1 MTSSFVS
8 VGSARVAYRVLGMG
22 PAVLLVNGTGGGDGH
37 WGDLIERLARSR
49 TVVTLD
55 YSGAGETTDDGA
67 PLDLPTLAR
76 QVAAVAEAVGAPHV
90 DLVGHSLGAAI
101 ATVLAAERPE
111 LVRTL
116 TLVAGFLTAD
126 EPRLKLTFE
135 LWRRLIAADREA
147 FIQLI
152 ALTTLSDKFFAS
164 PLAAHLDALAQGVL
178 TGTNWEGLA
187 RQVELDLR
195 VDIHA
200 EASRVRCPTLVV
212 GCAHDQI
219 VTRTRDLCDRIP
231 DATFSEINAG
241 HQAYFEASEE
251 FAAKFL
257 AFADRSRVRMAAGG
271 DGHAR
276 LDVRRSAPT
285 RGA

>member
-1 MTSSFVS
+1 M
-8 VGSARVAYRVLGMG
+8 
-22 PAVLLVNGTGGGDGH
+22 
-37 WGDLIERLARSR
+37 
-49 TVVTLD
+49 TLD

-135 LWRRLIAADREA
+135 LWRRLIAADREG

-164 PLAAHLDALAQGVL
+164 PLAAHLDALAQGIL
-178 TGTNWEGLA
+178 
-187 RQVELDLR
+187 RHELGG
-195 VDIHA
+195 
-200 EASRVRCPTLVV
+200 S
-212 GCAHDQI
+212 G
-219 VTRTRDLCDRIP
+219 
-231 DATFSEINAG
+231 
-241 HQAYFEASEE
+241 
-251 FAAKFL
+251 
-257 AFADRSRVRMAAGG
+257 AAGG
-271 DGHAR
+271 A
-276 LDVRRSAPT
+276 RSAGRHP
-285 RGA
+285 RGSRPGLVPDARGRMRPRSDRHPHSRSL

>member
-1 MTSSFVS
+1 MTSNFVN
-8 VGSARVAYRVLGMG
+8 VGSARVAYRVLGKG

-76 QVAAVAEAVGAPHV
+76 QVAAVVDAVGPPHV

-101 ATVLAAERPE
+101 ATVLATERPE
-111 LVRTL
+111 MVRTL

-135 LWRRLIAADREA
+135 LWRRLIAADREG
-147 FIQLI
+147 FIQLL

-164 PLAAHLDALAQGVL
+164 PLAAHLDALAQGIL
-178 TGTNWEGLA
+178 AGTNWEGLA

-195 VDIHA
+195 VDIQA
-200 EASRVRCPTLVV
+200 EASRVRCPTLVL

-219 VTRTRDLCDRIP
+219 VTRTRDLYERIP
-231 DATFSEINAG
+231 DATFGEINAG

-257 AFADRSRVRMAAGG
+257 AFADGLHPPR
-271 DGHAR
+271 R
-276 LDVRRSAPT
+276 LSSSAY
-285 RGA
+285 

>member
-8 VGSARVAYRVLGMG
+8 VGSARVAYRALGMG

-37 WGDLIERLARSR
+37 WGDLIERLARSH

-116 TLVAGFLTAD
+116 TLVAGFRAARD
-126 EPRLKLTFE
+126 RPARG
-135 LWRRLIAADREA
+135 RRPKPFTTGDCLPAAATVPLSTRNGRRRPQAAGQRMIKAVIAHNQRR
-147 FIQLI
+147 
-152 ALTTLSDKFFAS
+152 K
-164 PLAAHLDALAQGVL
+164 P
-178 TGTNWEGLA
+178 
-187 RQVELDLR
+187 
-195 VDIHA
+195 
-200 EASRVRCPTLVV
+200 
-212 GCAHDQI
+212 
-219 VTRTRDLCDRIP
+219 TRDLR
-231 DATFSEINAG
+231 AG
-241 HQAYFEASEE
+241 PRLSPTCAIWGPI
-251 FAAKFL
+251 
-257 AFADRSRVRMAAGG
+257 SRFCAW
-271 DGHAR
+271 
-276 LDVRRSAPT
+276 
-285 RGA
+285 

>member
-1 MTSSFVS
+1 M
-8 VGSARVAYRVLGMG
+8 
-22 PAVLLVNGTGGGDGH
+22 
-37 WGDLIERLARSR
+37 
-49 TVVTLD
+49 VTLD

-135 LWRRLIAADREA
+135 LWRRLIAADREG
-147 FIQLI
+147 FIQLL

-164 PLAAHLDALAQGVL
+164 PLAAHLDALAQGIL
-178 TGTNWEGLA
+178 TGMNWEGLA

-195 VDIHA
+195 VDIQA
-200 EASRVRCPTLVV
+200 EAGRIRCPTLVL

-219 VTRTRDLCDRIP
+219 VTHTAISVTGFQMRRSARSTPDIRPISKPPRRLPPSSWPSRMGCTRQGVFRLRLP
-231 DATFSEINAG
+231 
-241 HQAYFEASEE
+241 
-251 FAAKFL
+251 
-257 AFADRSRVRMAAGG
+257 DRSRVRMAAAD
-271 DGHAR
+271 DGEHAEIAVIHTKR
-276 LDVRRSAPT
+276 VCGISLMPHR
-285 RGA
+285 

>member
-1 MTSSFVS
+1 MSSFVS

-116 TLVAGFLTAD
+116 TLVAAFLTAD
-126 EPRLKLTFE
+126 EPR
-135 LWRRLIAADREA
+135 
-147 FIQLI
+147 
-152 ALTTLSDKFFAS
+152 
-164 PLAAHLDALAQGVL
+164 
-178 TGTNWEGLA
+178 
-187 RQVELDLR
+187 
-195 VDIHA
+195 
-200 EASRVRCPTLVV
+200 
-212 GCAHDQI
+212 
-219 VTRTRDLCDRIP
+219 
-231 DATFSEINAG
+231 
-241 HQAYFEASEE
+241 
-251 FAAKFL
+251 
-257 AFADRSRVRMAAGG
+257 RS
-271 DGHAR
+271 
-276 LDVRRSAPT
+276 
-285 RGA
+285 

>member
-67 PLDLPTLAR
+67 PLDLQTLAR
-76 QVAAVAEAVGAPHV
+76 QVAAVAEAVGAPQV

-101 ATVLAAERPE
+101 ATVLAAERPQA
-111 LVRTL
+111 VRTL

-135 LWRRLIAADREA
+135 LWRRLIASDRQG
-147 FIQLI
+147 FIQLL

-164 PLAAHLDALAQGVL
+164 PLAAHLDALAQGIL

-195 VDIHA
+195 VNIRA
-200 EASRVRCPTLVV
+200 EASRVGCPTLVV

-219 VTRTRDLCDRIP
+219 VTRTRDLCELIP
-231 DATFSEINAG
+231 GARFGEIDAG

-251 FAAKFL
+251 FAAMFL
-257 AFADRSRVRMAAGG
+257 TFADEQ
-271 DGHAR
+271 H
-276 LDVRRSAPT
+276 LT
-285 RGA
+285 RQLSSTAS